1 LNPRHSVPQTDALP
15 AELLPPLQRL
25 PHFTIVLASG
35 EELEANASFSPS
47 APLGAETQ
55 SSEPLRNHY
64 CRLEHPFR
72 RPSRALLNL
81 YLGVVSPRMSLYQTD
96 RNHFERQIAFA
107 RPMMIL
113 LSLLALLEGPAAP
126 NQRRASS
133 FLIAYLVVSLI
144 VVQLE
149 RVWRQRSWHLPLG
162 CDLLA
167 LGFFLWIS
175 PSPAPVWFPYLF
187 VCYLAGLR
195 WALRSAFPL
204 AAAISGTLILAAA
217 ARGQI
222 QSFSSAVWIAVAV
235 GFFAAGAGLAFLGD
249 RNRRFASQL
258 AFISRVNSAMSVELG
273 LSESLRF
280 LLQELAAAFCAEQA
294 LLIYAD
300 EELERIFL
308 WRLKLGESDRLV
320 PDSVPST
327 RSDGF
332 LVDDLEASICWN
344 SLVGKGAGFGWDRRN
359 GQTLKNLPHIS
370 GRAQRELNVRSLMT
384 VAFDQAGKAT
394 GRVFVLNGQRPFRKQ
409 DLAGFE
415 KIAKQISP
423 GLENIF
429 LLRHLRARAIE
440 AERSRI
446 ARDLHDGIL
455 QTMLSIE
462 IQLDVLRRRVQT
474 APDHVISGLATLQQ
488 TVRNEGED
496 LRQTV
501 TDLRPLRMQ
510 SADLIDLMRGFAERF
525 RNESNIPLDLLIDS
539 AQLRAPDRVCR
550 EIFQIYREAL
560 NNIKKHA
567 KASHVVVKLSQ
578 DDSRLVLVVDDNGEG
593 FSFAGRFNGDELDRL
608 RLGPISIKER
618 TRTVGGGLTVESNPG
633 HGARLTIEVP
643 LG

>member
-1 LNPRHSVPQTDALP
+1 
-15 AELLPPLQRL
+15 
-25 PHFTIVLASG
+25 
-35 EELEANASFSPS
+35 
-47 APLGAETQ
+47 
-55 SSEPLRNHY
+55 
-64 CRLEHPFR
+64 
-72 RPSRALLNL
+72 
-81 YLGVVSPRMSLYQTD
+81 MSLYQTD
-96 RNHFERQIAFA
+96 RNHFERQIVFA

-113 LSLLALLEGPAAP
+113 LALLALFEGPAAP
-126 NQRRASS
+126 TLRRAASY
-133 FLIAYLVVSLI
+133 LIAYFVVSLF
-144 VVQLE
+144 VVQFEWTL
-149 RVWRQRSWHLPLG
+149 RQHSWHLPLA

-175 PSPAPVWFPYLF
+175 PSLAPLWFPYLF
-187 VCYLAGLR
+187 LCYAAGVR
-195 WALRSAFPL
+195 WALQLALPL
-204 AAAISGTLILAAA
+204 AGAISGALILIAAGRGEIQWFSTA
-217 ARGQI
+217 A
-222 QSFSSAVWIAVAV
+222 WIALAI
-235 GFFAAGAGLAFLGD
+235 GTFAAGAGLAFLGD
-249 RNRRFASQL
+249 RNRRFTSQL
-258 AFISRVNSAMSVELG
+258 DFISRVSSAMNVEQG
-273 LSESLRF
+273 LSESLRL
-280 LLQELAAAFCAEQA
+280 LLQELAAAFSAEEA

-320 PDSVPST
+320 PDSVPIT

-332 LVDDLEASICWN
+332 LVDDMEASICWN
-344 SLVGKGAGFGWDRRN
+344 SLVDKGSGFGWDRRD
-359 GQTLKNLPHIS
+359 GKTIKSLPHIS
-370 GRAQRELNVRSLMT
+370 SLAQRELNVRSLMT
-384 VAFDQAGKAT
+384 VAFDQGGKAT

-415 KIAKQISP
+415 KIARQISP

-462 IQLDVLRRRVQT
+462 IQLDVLRRRVES

-525 RNESNIPLDLLIDS
+525 RNESSIPLDLLIDS

-593 FSFAGRFNGDELDRL
+593 FSFAGRFSGDELDRL